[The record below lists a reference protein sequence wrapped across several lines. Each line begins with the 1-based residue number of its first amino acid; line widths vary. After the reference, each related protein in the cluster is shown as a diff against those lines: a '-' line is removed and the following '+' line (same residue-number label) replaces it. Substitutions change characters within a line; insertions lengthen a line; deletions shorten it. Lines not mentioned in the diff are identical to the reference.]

1 MTDFRSLSRSDLEIW
16 AKDLGLPA
24 FRGRQLFNWLWKPG
38 FRDFS
43 QMTDFPKVL
52 RTKIS
57 QNGLLTNL
65 KLVADQ
71 RSVDGTCKLAWRL
84 LDGLVVE
91 SVVIPEQGHKT
102 LCISSQVGCAM
113 GCRFCHTAR
122 MGFRRDLIPSEIV
135 GQILAALEHIEEKE
149 QLRNLVF
156 MGMGEPLA
164 NYGNVLKAI
173 YILTDDLGLNVSLRR
188 ITVSTC
194 GLIPEILRLGQ
205 DTDIGLA
212 ISLNAPD
219 DRTRDKIMPINRRYH
234 LPQLIEACRNYQLS
248 RRRRIT
254 FEYLLLAG
262 VNDSIE
268 QAILLA
274 KLLKGIPSKINL
286 IPYNESK
293 NIPFKRPVHE
303 QILAFQQVLKKANYT
318 AIIRKSKGQ
327 DISAACGQLYAELKQ
342 SEENVF

>member
-1 MTDFRSLSRSDLEIW
+1 MIDFRSLSRSDLESW
-16 AKDLGLPA
+16 AKNLGLPA
-24 FRGRQLFNWLWKPG
+24 FRGRQLFSWLWKPG

-43 QMTDFPKVL
+43 QMTDFPKAL
-52 RTKIS
+52 RAKVS
-57 QNGLLTNL
+57 QKGLLTNL

-71 RSVDGTCKLAWRL
+71 RSVDGTSKLAWRL
-84 LDGLVVE
+84 PDGLVVE
-91 SVVIPEQGHKT
+91 SVVIPERGHNT

-122 MGFRRDLIPSEIV
+122 MGFRRQLVPSEIV
-135 GQILAALEHIEEKE
+135 GQVLTALEHIGERE

-164 NYGNVLKAI
+164 NYGNVLKSI
-173 YILTDDLGLNVSLRR
+173 YILTDDLGLNFSLRR

-205 DTDIGLA
+205 DTDVGLA

-219 DRTRDKIMPINRRYH
+219 DKTRDKIMPINRRYP
-234 LPQLIEACRNYQLS
+234 LPQLIEAGRNYRLS

-262 VNDSIE
+262 VNDSVD

-286 IPYNESK
+286 IPYNESSD
-293 NIPFKRPVHE
+293 IPFKCPIHE
-303 QILAFQQVLKKANYT
+303 QVLAFQQVLKEANYT
-318 AIIRKSKGQ
+318 AIIRKSKGR
-327 DISAACGQLYAELKQ
+327 DISAACGQLYTEIEA
-342 SEENVF
+342 

>member
-1 MTDFRSLSRSDLEIW
+1 MIDFRSLSRSDLEIW
-16 AKDLGLPA
+16 AKNLGLPA
-24 FRGRQLFNWLWKPG
+24 FRGRQLFSWLWRPG

-43 QMTDFPKVL
+43 QMTDFPKAMRAKVAQ
-52 RTKIS
+52 K
-57 QNGLLTNL
+57 GLLTNL

-71 RSVDGTCKLAWRL
+71 RSVDGTSKLAWRL
-84 LDGLVVE
+84 PDGLVVE
-91 SVVIPEQGHKT
+91 SVVIPERGHNT

-122 MGFRRDLIPSEIV
+122 MGFRRQLVPSEIV
-135 GQILAALEHIEEKE
+135 GQVLGALEHIGERE

-164 NYGNVLKAI
+164 NYTNVLKSI
-173 YILTDDLGLNVSLRR
+173 YILTDDLGLNFSLRR

-194 GLIPEILRLGQ
+194 GLIPEILRLGR
-205 DTDIGLA
+205 DTDVGLA

-219 DRTRDKIMPINRRYH
+219 DKTRDQIMPINRRYP
-234 LPQLIEACRNYQLS
+234 LPQLIEACRKYRLS

-262 VNDSIE
+262 VNDSVE
-268 QAILLA
+268 QAISLA

-286 IPYNESK
+286 IPYNESSG
-293 NIPFKRPVHE
+293 IPFKRPVHE
-303 QILAFQQVLKKANYT
+303 QVLAFQQVLKEAKYT
-318 AIIRKSKGQ
+318 AIIRKSKGR
-327 DISAACGQLYAELKQ
+327 DISAACGQLYAEI
-342 SEENVF
+342 EA

>member
-1 MTDFRSLSRSDLEIW
+1 M
-16 AKDLGLPA
+16 PA
-24 FRGRQLFNWLWKPG
+24 FRGRQLFSWLWKPV

-43 QMTDFPKVL
+43 QMTNFPKAL
-52 RTKIS
+52 RAKVS
-57 QNGLLTNL
+57 QKGLLTNL

-71 RSVDGTCKLAWRL
+71 RSVDGTSKLAWRL
-84 LDGLVVE
+84 PDDLVVE
-91 SVVIPEQGHKT
+91 SVVIPERGHNT
-102 LCISSQVGCAM
+102 LCISSQVGCAI

-122 MGFRRDLIPSEIV
+122 MGFRRQLVPSEIV
-135 GQILAALEHIEEKE
+135 GQVLAVLEHIGERE

-164 NYGNVLKAI
+164 NYGNVLKSI
-173 YILTDDLGLNVSLRR
+173 YILTDDLGLNFSLRR

-205 DTDIGLA
+205 DTDVGLA

-219 DRTRDKIMPINRRYH
+219 DKTRDKIMPINRRYP
-234 LPQLIEACRNYQLS
+234 LPQLIEACRNYRLS

-262 VNDSIE
+262 VNDSVE
-268 QAILLA
+268 QAISLA

-286 IPYNESK
+286 IPYNESSD
-293 NIPFKRPVHE
+293 IPFKRPVHE
-303 QILAFQQVLKKANYT
+303 QVLAFQQVLKKANYT
-318 AIIRKSKGQ
+318 AIIRKSKGR
-327 DISAACGQLYAELKQ
+327 DISAACGQLYAEFKQ
-342 SEENVF
+342 PK

>member
-1 MTDFRSLSRSDLEIW
+1 MIDYRCLSRSDLEIW
-16 AKDLGLPA
+16 AKNLGLPA
-24 FRGRQLFNWLWKPG
+24 FRGRQLFSWLWKPG

-43 QMTDFPKVL
+43 QMTNFPKAL
-52 RTKIS
+52 RAKVS
-57 QNGLLTNL
+57 QKGLLTNL

-71 RSVDGTCKLAWRL
+71 RSVDGTSKLAWRL
-84 LDGLVVE
+84 PDGLVAE
-91 SVVIPEQGHKT
+91 SVVIPERGHNT

-122 MGFRRDLIPSEIV
+122 MGFRRQLVPSEIA
-135 GQILAALEHIEEKE
+135 GQVLAVLEHIGERK

-164 NYGNVLKAI
+164 NYGNVLKSI
-173 YILTDDLGLNVSLRR
+173 YILTDDLGLNFSLRR
-188 ITVSTC
+188 MTVSTC

-205 DTDIGLA
+205 DTDVGLA

-219 DRTRDKIMPINRRYH
+219 DKTRDKIMPINRRYP
-234 LPQLIEACRNYQLS
+234 LPQLIEACRNYRLS

-262 VNDSIE
+262 VNDSVE
-268 QAILLA
+268 QAISLA

-286 IPYNESK
+286 IPYNESSD
-293 NIPFKRPVHE
+293 ISFKRPIHE
-303 QILAFQQVLKKANYT
+303 QVLAFQQVLKEANYT
-318 AIIRKSKGQ
+318 AIIRKSKGR
-327 DISAACGQLYAELKQ
+327 DISAACGQLYTEIEA
-342 SEENVF
+342 

>member
-1 MTDFRSLSRSDLEIW
+1 MIDFRSLSRSDLEIW
-16 AKDLGLPA
+16 ARDLGLPA
-24 FRGRQLFNWLWKPG
+24 FRGRQLFSWLWKPG

-43 QMTDFPKVL
+43 QMTDFPKTL
-52 RTKIS
+52 REKAA
-57 QNGLLTNL
+57 QKGLLTNL

-71 RSVDGTCKLAWRL
+71 RSVDGTIKLAWRL

-122 MGFRRDLIPSEIV
+122 MGFRRHLIPSEIV
-135 GQILAALEHIEEKE
+135 GQVLTTLEHIEEKE

-164 NYGNVLKAI
+164 NYGNVLKSFS
-173 YILTDDLGLNVSLRR
+173 ILTDDLGLNFSLRR
-188 ITVSTC
+188 MTVSTC

-212 ISLNAPD
+212 VSLNAPD
-219 DRTRDKIMPINRRYH
+219 DKTRGKIMPINRRYP
-234 LPQLIEACRNYQLS
+234 LPQLIEACRNYRLS

-262 VNDSIE
+262 VNDSVE
-268 QAILLA
+268 QAISLA

-286 IPYNESK
+286 IPYNESSD
-293 NIPFKRPVHE
+293 IPFKRPVHE
-303 QILAFQQVLKKANYT
+303 QVLAFQQVLKKAKYT
-318 AIIRKSKGQ
+318 AIIRKSNGR
-327 DISAACGQLYAELKQ
+327 DISAACGQLYAEI
-342 SEENVF
+342 EA

>member
-1 MTDFRSLSRSDLEIW
+1 MIDFRSLSRSDLEIW
-16 AKDLGLPA
+16 AKNLGMPA
-24 FRGRQLFNWLWKPG
+24 FRGRQLFSWLWKPV

-43 QMTDFPKVL
+43 QMTNFPKAL
-52 RTKIS
+52 RAKVS
-57 QNGLLTNL
+57 QKGLLTNL

-71 RSVDGTCKLAWRL
+71 RSVDGTSKLAWRL
-84 LDGLVVE
+84 PDDLVVE
-91 SVVIPEQGHKT
+91 SVVIPERGHNT
-102 LCISSQVGCAM
+102 LCISSQVGCAI

-122 MGFRRDLIPSEIV
+122 MGFRRQLVPSEIV
-135 GQILAALEHIEEKE
+135 GQVLAVLEHIGERE

-164 NYGNVLKAI
+164 NYGNVLKSI
-173 YILTDDLGLNVSLRR
+173 YILTDDLGLNFSLRR

-205 DTDIGLA
+205 DTDVGLA

-219 DRTRDKIMPINRRYH
+219 DKTRDKIMPINRRYP
-234 LPQLIEACRNYQLS
+234 LPQLIEACRNYRLS

-262 VNDSIE
+262 VNDSVE
-268 QAILLA
+268 QAISLA

-286 IPYNESK
+286 IPYNESSD
-293 NIPFKRPVHE
+293 IPFKRPVHE
-303 QILAFQQVLKKANYT
+303 QVLAFQQVLKEANYT
-318 AIIRKSKGQ
+318 AIIRKSKGR
-327 DISAACGQLYAELKQ
+327 DISAACGQLYAEFKQ
-342 SEENVF
+342 PK